1 MKHARGKRLGSAIA
15 LALDVLAPMWVAHMV
30 GRRRIGRVAAL
41 ATEGYLTRARRSR
54 SQQRAGSAA
63 GS

>member
-1 MKHARGKRLGSAIA
+1 MKHARGKRLGSTIA
-15 LALDVLAPMWVAHMV
+15 LALDVLAPVWVAHMV

-54 SQQRAGSAA
+54 SRQ
-63 GS
+63 